1 MTDKFKLPL
10 SANSRRDVSTT
21 KDGHEAEN
29 TTATKHENK
38 HQGTVEKQKLEQI
51 KNAGEVIKLARGIM
65 DIVKIRESTNS
76 QLTIIDAKMKQME
89 TEARTYIQKL
99 EAESSLFIV
108 KGQVATS
115 IIQAISDLINKSDDL
130 DSTGKLEAI
139 RSISSLMSSIMSK
152 SND

>member
-1 MTDKFKLPL
+1 MSSNP
-10 SANSRRDVSTT
+10 RRDVTTSEIGNDASTIA
-21 KDGHEAEN
+21 KNES
-29 TTATKHENK
+29 K
-38 HQGTVEKQKLEQI
+38 HQGTIEKQKLGQI

-99 EAESSLFIV
+99 EAETSLYIV

-139 RSISSLMSSIMSK
+139 KSISSLMSAIMGK

>member
-1 MTDKFKLPL
+1 MTDKYKLPM
-10 SANSRRDVSTT
+10 SSNPRRDVTTSEIGNDASTIA
-21 KDGHEAEN
+21 KNES
-29 TTATKHENK
+29 K
-38 HQGTVEKQKLEQI
+38 HQGTIEKQKLEQI

-76 QLTIIDAKMKQME
+76 QLAIIDAKMKQME

-139 RSISSLMSSIMSK
+139 KSISSLMSSIMSK

>member
-1 MTDKFKLPL
+1 
-10 SANSRRDVSTT
+10 
-21 KDGHEAEN
+21 
-29 TTATKHENK
+29 
-38 HQGTVEKQKLEQI
+38 
-51 KNAGEVIKLARGIM
+51 M

-99 EAESSLFIV
+99 EAETSLYIV

-139 RSISSLMSSIMSK
+139 KSISSLMSAIMGK